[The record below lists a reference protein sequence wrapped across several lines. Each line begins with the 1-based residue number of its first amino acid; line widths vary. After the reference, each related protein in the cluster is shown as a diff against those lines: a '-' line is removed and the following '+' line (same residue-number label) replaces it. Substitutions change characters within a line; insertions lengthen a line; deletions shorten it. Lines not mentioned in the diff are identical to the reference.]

1 MTDLSGRGD
10 GPRVVVAGVGR
21 FGALHVRV
29 WRELGADVV
38 GLCDVDEE
46 RLGQVADEFGIT
58 SFAADLPG
66 LLPRV
71 EVDVVVV
78 ASDES
83 THADLAVTALEAGCH
98 VFVEKPLALSGADAR
113 RVAAAARAASRE
125 VVAGQISRFA
135 APYLRMRQTLLEGRI
150 GRLCSLRLRRDFSRQ
165 WFLSFGDRVHPVWES
180 CIHDLDLAVSFAGQP
195 VRRVTAVA
203 ARAAEDEQPS
213 VISALL
219 EFRGG
224 VIATV
229 ESAWLVPDS
238 APRTLAGALAL
249 DGSIVA
255 EAEVLGTQGILRQR
269 LLSDNLVEWTSS
281 GAVVPDL
288 SLWPEED
295 GTVGGALRL
304 EVAYAIDVFLG
315 RRVPDRVPLEEVCW
329 GVEAAEAVVASLASG
344 APVDVPGRGP
354 AGEPGAE
361 AADPHGPVEGRG
373 A

>member
-1 MTDLSGRGD
+1 VTGSSRPSR
-10 GPRVVVAGVGR
+10 GPRVVVVGVGR
-21 FGALHVRV
+21 FGALHARV

-38 GLCDVDEE
+38 GLCDVDER
-46 RLGQVADEFGIT
+46 RLEVIAPEFGV
-58 SFAADLPG
+58 AAVATDLPD

-71 EVDVVVV
+71 EADVVVV

-83 THADLAVTALEAGCH
+83 THADLALTALEGGCH
-98 VFVEKPLALSGADAR
+98 VFVEKPLALSSADAW
-113 RVAAAARAASRE
+113 RVSAAAGAAGRQ

-135 APYLRMRQTLLEGRI
+135 APYVRMQQTLGAGRI

-165 WFLSFGDRVHPVWES
+165 WFLTFGDRVHPVWES

-203 ARAAEDEQPS
+203 ARAADDEEPS

-219 EFRGG
+219 EFQGG

-249 DGSIVA
+249 DGTIVA
-255 EAEVLGTQGILRQR
+255 EAEVLGADGILRQR
-269 LLSDNLVEWTSS
+269 LVADNLVEWTTA
-281 GAVVPDL
+281 GAFVPDL

-295 GTVGGALRL
+295 GTVGGALRRD
-304 EVAYAIDVFLG
+304 VAYAIDVVAG
-315 RRVPDRVPLEEVCW
+315 RRAPDRVPLEEVCW
-329 GVEAAEAVVASLASG
+329 GVEAAEAVEASLATG
-344 APVDVPGRGP
+344 APVDVSRTAPRTE
-354 AGEPGAE
+354 AGG
-361 AADPHGPVEGRG
+361 
-373 A
+373 

>member
-1 MTDLSGRGD
+1 VTGSSTPVG
-10 GPRVVVAGVGR
+10 GPRVVVVGVGR
-21 FGALHVRV
+21 FGALHARV

-38 GLCDVDEE
+38 GLCDVDER
-46 RLGQVADEFGIT
+46 RLREVASEFGV
-58 SFAADLPG
+58 AAVSTDLPD
-66 LLPRV
+66 LLSRV
-71 EVDVVVV
+71 DADVVVV
-78 ASDES
+78 ASDEAA
-83 THADLAVTALEAGCH
+83 HADQAVTAVEAGCH
-98 VFVEKPLALSGADAR
+98 VFVEKPLALSSADAW
-113 RVAAAARAASRE
+113 RVSEAAGTAARE

-135 APYLRMRQTLLEGRI
+135 APYVRMRQTLAGGAV

-165 WFLSFGDRVHPVWES
+165 WFLSFGSRVHPVWES
-180 CIHDLDLAVSFAGQP
+180 CIHDIDLAVSFAGRP

-203 ARAAEDEQPS
+203 ARAAEDEEPS

-219 EFRGG
+219 EFQGG

-255 EAEVLGTQGILRQR
+255 EAEVLGTDGILRQR
-269 LLSDNLVEWTSS
+269 LVADNLVEWTSA
-281 GAVVPDL
+281 GAFVPDL

-295 GTVGGALRL
+295 GTVGGALRR

-315 RRVPDRVPLEEVCW
+315 RRAPDQVPLPEVCW
-329 GVEAAEAVVASLASG
+329 GVEAAEAVVASLATG

-354 AGEPGAE
+354 GTANARRPAE
-361 AADPHGPVEGRG
+361 QQEV
-373 A
+373 